1 MPCLNAEK
9 QLIAAS
15 MNKVQT
21 KTNMRMTSLQ
31 VRRNANMSRTIGDI
45 NPNQDG
51 DIDGLPSKV
60 ENNQINGDSALDQ
73 YTT

>member
-1 MPCLNAEK
+1 
-9 QLIAAS
+9 
-15 MNKVQT
+15 
-21 KTNMRMTSLQ
+21 MRMTSLQ

-60 ENNQINGDSALDQ
+60 DNNQINGDSALDQ